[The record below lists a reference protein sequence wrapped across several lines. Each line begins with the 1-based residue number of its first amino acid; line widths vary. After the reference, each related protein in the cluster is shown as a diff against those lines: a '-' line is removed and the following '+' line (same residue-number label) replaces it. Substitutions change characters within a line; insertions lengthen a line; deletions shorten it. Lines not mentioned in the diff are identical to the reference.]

1 MLKKFDFRAWIA
13 VESGVV
19 TKSLKHV
26 CQEFTYMFIE
36 IMYTVVY
43 ATPLR
48 TLRPCIYNVYVMY
61 VIVQLG
67 ELLMITVEASTV

>member
-1 MLKKFDFRAWIA
+1 MLKKFDFRAWTA

-19 TKSLKHV
+19 TESLKHV
-26 CQEFTYMFIE
+26 CQEFTYIFIE
-36 IMYTVVY
+36 NMVVY

-61 VIVQLG
+61 VTFQLG